1 MFHVNPDPN
10 RRARMQI
17 AACRLGIAIVL
28 ADTVA
33 ATQPAQQD
41 YFAGGGAKVTLQSG
55 IQTSMFGRCCNQNI
69 EKVTLLSDHLTG
81 MIHTVV
87 HVFVVIMML
96 VFSIWQILRS
106 DEQFVRAPM
115 LWSANAGFICSGF
128 SSVFHSEIT
137 MYFS

>member
-1 MFHVNPDPN
+1 MHQADGDLNP
-10 RRARMQI
+10 RARMQI
-17 AACRLGIAIVL
+17 AACRMGFAIVL

-41 YFAGGGAKVTLQSG
+41 YFAGGGAKVTLQSR
-55 IQTSMFGRCCNQNI
+55 IQTSMLGRCCNQNI
-69 EKVTLLSDHLTG
+69 EKVTLLSDHLAG
-81 MIHTVV
+81 MIYMVL
-87 HVFVVIMML
+87 HVFIFMMMFASSVI
-96 VFSIWQILRS
+96 SILRS

-128 SSVFHSEIT
+128 SSVFHREIT